1 MKNKFKN
8 AIILIGSIIFITC
21 LTIMA
26 LCLIPIIC
34 EVSID
39 HLGLNIGSIITV
51 IVGYI
56 LISMIVLS
64 VIAIRE
70 IILYIYS
77 RSK

>member
-1 MKNKFKN
+1 MKNKFEN

-21 LTIMA
+21 LTIMS
-26 LCLIPIIC
+26 LYLIPVIC

-39 HLGLNIGSIITV
+39 YLGLNIGSIITV
-51 IVGYI
+51 VVGYI
-56 LISMIVLS
+56 LISLIGVC

-70 IILYIYS
+70 IIQYISS

>member
-1 MKNKFKN
+1 MKIKLENV
-8 AIILIGSIIFITC
+8 IILILSIIFITC

-39 HLGLNIGSIITV
+39 HFGLNNGSIITV
-51 IVGYI
+51 VVGYI
-56 LISMIVLS
+56 LISLILVC
-64 VIAIRE
+64 VIALRE
-70 IILYIYS
+70 IIQYISS

>member
-1 MKNKFKN
+1 MKNKFEN
-8 AIILIGSIIFITC
+8 AIILIGSIIFIIC

-51 IVGYI
+51 IVGYV
-56 LISMIVLS
+56 LISMIVIC
-64 VIAIRE
+64 VIAIKE
-70 IILYIYS
+70 IILYISS